1 MAETVATLQVN
12 RPPNITWHR
21 LKMNDVP
28 VELEEWTS
36 GAGAEG
42 PAPSDEM
49 LRCAAQLVA
58 SASCAALLRTCMEWV
73 PAESPLEDGAQK
85 VSPEGAGPSAPTV
98 PVAHPMMEYWES
110 GMGSDAESW
119 LEGHAQQR
127 LVVDIPAGQVVEEPV
142 VINVMAQERENA
154 VLLLDVIARE
164 GSRAS
169 IVVQSDSDGAGQ
181 GTVGV
186 YARIVALDRARVDF
200 TSLQTLGD
208 GWKYLENLGL
218 LLADDAR
225 IDVRQTVLGGQE
237 SYVGL
242 GSNQVGDESLLN
254 VDVRY
259 LGTGSHVLD
268 FNYAMRQRGCKTAC
282 ALNANGVLVDS
293 ARKTLRDTIDLVHGC
308 KGSVGNENETVLLAN
323 ETVRNRSMPV
333 ILCNEDDV
341 QGNHGATIGHVNPAQ
356 LGYLQSRGLT
366 VGQVES
372 LLTSAVFDYAAE
384 HAPTEE
390 GAAAVRALAIEKL
403 GQAYGEDD

>member
-1 MAETVATLQVN
+1 MVENVTTLQVN

-28 VELEEWTS
+28 VELVEWLS

-42 PAPSDEM
+42 
-49 LRCAAQLVA
+49 
-58 SASCAALLRTCMEWV
+58 
-73 PAESPLEDGAQK
+73 AES
-85 VSPEGAGPSAPTV
+85 SAPTAV
-98 PVAHPMMEYWES
+98 NGHSMMEYWES

-119 LEGHAQQR
+119 LEAHARQR
-127 LVVDIPAGQVVEEPV
+127 LVVDIPAGQEVDEPV
-142 VINVMAQERENA
+142 VVNVMAQERENA

-169 IVVQSDSDGAGQ
+169 IVVQSDSDDDGQ

-186 YARIVALDRARVDF
+186 YARIMALGQARVDF
-200 TSLQTLGD
+200 TSLQTLDD
-208 GWKYLENLGL
+208 GWKYLENVGL
-218 LLADDAR
+218 LLDEEAR
-225 IDVRQTVLGGQE
+225 VDVRQTVLGGQE

-242 GSNQVGDESLLN
+242 GSNQVGDKSQLN

-268 FNYAMRQRGCKTAC
+268 FNYVMRQRGRKTEC
-282 ALNANGVLVDS
+282 ALSANGVLVDS

-308 KGSVGNENETVLLAN
+308 KGSMGNENETVLLAN
-323 ETVRNRSMPV
+323 ETVCNRSMPV
-333 ILCNEDDV
+333 ILCDEDDV

-366 VGQVES
+366 VDQVES

-390 GAAAVRALAIEKL
+390 GAAATRALAVKKL
-403 GQAYGEDD
+403 GRVYGEDD

>member
-1 MAETVATLQVN
+1 MAETATTLQVN

-28 VELEEWTS
+28 VELEEWPLAS
-36 GAGAEG
+36 GAASAEAAVAT
-42 PAPSDEM
+42 PCP
-49 LRCAAQLVA
+49 AAQPTSPAL
-58 SASCAALLRTCMEWV
+58 CAALLHACMKWV
-73 PAESPLEDGAQK
+73 PAESTLENSVQRVVPAA
-85 VSPEGAGPSAPTV
+85 SALAAPEANGHS
-98 PVAHPMMEYWES
+98 MMGYWES
-110 GMGSDAESW
+110 GMGGDAENW
-119 LEGHAQQR
+119 LEEHARQR
-127 LVVDIPAGQVVEEPV
+127 LVVDIPAGQAVEKPV
-142 VINVMAQERENA
+142 VINVMAQGRENA

-164 GSRAS
+164 GSRVHV
-169 IVVQSDSDGAGQ
+169 VVQSDSDGAGQ

-186 YARIVALDRARVDF
+186 YARIVAFDRAHVGF
-200 TSLQTLGD
+200 TSLQTLDD
-208 GWKYLENLGL
+208 GWKYLENVGL

-225 IDVRQTVLGGQE
+225 VDVRQTMLGGQE

-242 GSNQVGDESLLN
+242 GSNQVGDESALN

-282 ALNANGVLVDS
+282 TLNANGVLVDS

-356 LGYLQSRGLT
+356 LEYLRSRGLT
-366 VGQVES
+366 VDQVES

-384 HAPTEE
+384 HAPTEA
-390 GAAAVRALAIEKL
+390 GAAAVRALAVEKL